1 MKMPFNPMGTDPT
14 QLPSMI
20 GSALNPRVARS
31 PLGEYPSVGLAMR
44 FSVRVG
50 GLDLGGW
57 SSCRG
62 LSVQF
67 GAREIAQG
75 GNYVSADLLPERISY
90 SSVTLERAVSGR
102 DSETLQK
109 WLGLVAARWVGA
121 DYAPGSVPYEGQS
134 VEIVLHDQ
142 RGVQAARWT
151 LQKAYPKEWSGPEL
165 SADSHSV
172 ALERLTLAHCGFLV
186 GP

>member
-1 MKMPFNPMGTDPT
+1 MTVPFAPMGRDVT
-14 QLPSMI
+14 QLPAML
-20 GSALNPRVARS
+20 GAALHSRAPRQ
-31 PLGEYPSVGLAMR
+31 LGEYPSVGLAMR

-50 GLDLGGW
+50 NLDLGGW

-90 SSVTLERAVSGR
+90 SSVTLERAVSAR
-102 DSETLQK
+102 DSATLQA
-109 WLGLVAARWVGA
+109 WLRDVAARWVGA
-121 DYAPGSVPYEGQS
+121 DFATGKIPYEGQS
-134 VEIVLHDQ
+134 VEILLRDQ
-142 RGVQAARWT
+142 KGDEAAKWT
-151 LQKAYPKEWSGPEL
+151 LHKAYPKEWSGPEL